1 MSQPYLRYPGRLL
14 RWSAPVLA
22 ASLSGCNWVVMN
34 PSGDVALQQRDLI
47 LISTGLMLL
56 IVLPVMAM
64 VVWFALRYRATN
76 AATEKDYDPD
86 WDHSTMLE
94 LLIWSAP
101 LLIIIAL
108 GALTWVSTHKLD
120 PYRPLERLE
129 AGRTVDPAVKPMTV
143 QVVALDWKWLFIYP
157 ELGIATVNELAL
169 PTNVPVRF
177 DITASTVMNS
187 FYVPE
192 LAGQIYAMPGMK
204 TQLHAVANRAATG
217 KGFSAN
223 YSGAGFTHMRFNYR
237 AMDRAAFDRWVAGV
251 KSSGVG
257 LDRKI
262 YLTLAKPSEKA
273 PVAYFTTADPKL
285 FDAVV
290 NLCPRPGQRCM
301 SELMHT
307 DMMGGGGKESARDI
321 RGLQYDFPSS
331 HVVDQQDRNEG
342 KETATDAAGAE
353 HSPAMD
359 HTSPGGADAHAQHR

>member
-1 MSQPYLRYPGRLL
+1 MFQSCLRPANRLF
-14 RWSAPVLA
+14 RWSAPILA
-22 ASLSGCNWVVMN
+22 APLAGCNWVVMN

-64 VVWFALRYRATN
+64 VVWFAVRYRASN
-76 AATEKDYDPD
+76 AASEKDYDPD
-86 WDHSTMLE
+86 WDHSTKLE

-101 LLIIIAL
+101 LMIIIAL

-120 PYRPLERLE
+120 PYRPLDRLE
-129 AGRTVDPAVKPMTV
+129 AGKAIDPAVKPLTV

-169 PTNVPVRF
+169 PTDVPVRF

-204 TQLHAVANRAATG
+204 TQLHAVANRAVTG
-217 KGFSAN
+217 KGLSAN
-223 YSGAGFTHMRFNYR
+223 YSGAGFSHMRFNYR
-237 AMDRAAFDRWVAGV
+237 AMDQAGFDRWVAGV
-251 KSSGVG
+251 KSSRVG
-257 LDRKI
+257 LTRPV

-301 SELMHT
+301 SEIMHG
-307 DMMGGGGKESARDI
+307 DMMGGSGKESARDI
-321 RGLQYDFPSS
+321 RGLQYDFPGS
-331 HVVDQQDRNEG
+331 HVVDQRERNEG
-342 KETATDAAGAE
+342 KETAPDAPGAE

-359 HTSPGGADAHAQHR
+359 HTSHGGADAHAQHR

>member
-1 MSQPYLRYPGRLL
+1 MSHPLSPNWTKLL
-14 RWSAPVLA
+14 RWSSAILA
-22 ASLSGCNWVVMN
+22 APLAGCNWVVMN
-34 PSGDVALQQRDLI
+34 PSGDIAVQQRDLI
-47 LISTGLMLL
+47 LISVALMLL
-56 IVLPVMAM
+56 IVIPVMAL
-64 VVWFALRYRATN
+64 VVFFAWRYRAAN
-76 AATEKDYDPD
+76 EAVDKDYDPD
-86 WDHSTMLE
+86 WDHSTKLE

-108 GALTWVSTHKLD
+108 GAVTWVSTHKLD
-120 PYRPLERLE
+120 PYRPLDRID
-129 AGRTVDPAVKPMTV
+129 AQTAIDPKVKPLTV
-143 QVVALDWKWLFIYP
+143 EVVALDWKWLFIYP

-204 TQLHAVANRAATG
+204 TQLHAVANKPVSGT
-217 KGFSAN
+217 GFSAN
-223 YSGAGFTHMRFNYR
+223 FSGAGFTHMRFNYR